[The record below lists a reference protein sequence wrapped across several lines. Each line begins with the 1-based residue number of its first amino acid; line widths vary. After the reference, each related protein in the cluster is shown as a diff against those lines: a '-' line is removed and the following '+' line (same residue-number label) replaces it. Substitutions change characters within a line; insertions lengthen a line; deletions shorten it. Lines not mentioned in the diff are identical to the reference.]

1 MAARLSAQAIRLA
14 LISEGTSAWLLYVA
28 QAKKRFE
35 HEGITVEVTLTGSSE
50 MQLEQLIEGGFDIG
64 FQQSDHVVRAV
75 ENGSDLFAFMAYARA
90 PELSLVVAPGI
101 GSLDALRGKVI
112 AVDGSRTGYAPLLR
126 RLLADRGLKDGD
138 YTFKE
143 FGGSKERFD
152 ALKSGTAFAS
162 LLNPPFDHNLFVD
175 GFKSLGTSM
184 DFFPTYPGP
193 IGATRRSWARQNERR
208 LIAFIRAFDASQAW
222 IKDTSN
228 KKEAINILTARLDI
242 DANGAASAYDAFIKR
257 PPPEITPEGMRQV
270 IDMVWD
276 VEVYKGAK
284 GGPDKYM
291 DLSYKRKALR

>member
-1 MAARLSAQAIRLA
+1 M
-14 LISEGTSAWLLYVA
+14 
-28 QAKKRFE
+28 
-35 HEGITVEVTLTGSSE
+35 
-50 MQLEQLIEGGFDIG
+50 
-64 FQQSDHVVRAV
+64 
-75 ENGSDLFAFMAYARA
+75 
-90 PELSLVVAPGI
+90 
-101 GSLDALRGKVI
+101 
-112 AVDGSRTGYAPLLR
+112 
-126 RLLADRGLKDGD
+126 LADRGLKDGD

-175 GFKSLGTSM
+175 GFKSLGTSS

-208 LIAFIRAFDASQAW
+208 LIAFIRAFDASHAW
-222 IKDTSN
+222 LKDTSN
-228 KKEAINILTARLDI
+228 KKEAITILTARLDI

-257 PPPEITPEGMRQV
+257 PPPEITPEGMREV
-270 IDMVWD
+270 IDVVWD
-276 VEVYKGAK
+276 VEGYKGAK